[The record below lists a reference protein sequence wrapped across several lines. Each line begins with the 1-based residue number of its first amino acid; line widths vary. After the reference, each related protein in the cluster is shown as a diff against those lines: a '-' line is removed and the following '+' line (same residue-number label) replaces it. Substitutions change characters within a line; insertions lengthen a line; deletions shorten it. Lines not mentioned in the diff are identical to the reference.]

1 MAISKVVYAGET
13 LVDLTADTVTADVL
27 KEGYTAHDKAGNPVV
42 GTFSGG
48 GGGDPDIEQLMIT
61 YLKENGTS
69 ASVNPLMVSRII
81 ANGNMSP
88 HLGLYGF
95 YIEYLDDTENILML
109 WGDYDRFIKGEIND
123 NFFNSINIGAG
134 VLGYSGGFSMS
145 IGNTNTPQFNLY
157 VSPCYSIDMM

>member
-13 LVDLTADTVTADVL
+13 LVDLTSDTVTADVL

-81 ANGNMSP
+81 AAGDMSP

-109 WGDYDRFIKGEIND
+109 WGDYTWFIKGEMQDTFN
-123 NFFNSINIGAG
+123 NSIDIGMGATG
-134 VLGYSGGFSMS
+134 HSGGFTMS

-157 VSPCYSIDMM
+157 VSPCYSIAMM

>member
-1 MAISKVVYAGET
+1 M
-13 LVDLTADTVTADVL
+13 TADVL
-27 KEGYTAHDKAGNPVV
+27 KVGYTAHDKAGNPVV

-69 ASVNPLMVSRII
+69 ASVNPLVVSGIMEE
-81 ANGNMSP
+81 GDMSP

-109 WGDYDRFIKGEIND
+109 WGDYTWFIKGEIQD
-123 NFFNSINIGAG
+123 TFSNSIDIGTGAT
-134 VLGYSGGFSMS
+134 GYSGGFSMS

-157 VSPCYSIDMM
+157 VSPCYTIGMM